1 MIYNVKD
8 FGARGDNQTLDH
20 EAIQAAIDRC
30 SADGGGT
37 VLIPAGNY
45 LCGTI
50 HLKSNLDL
58 HLEMGAKIHGVADPV
73 LYPVIAPTP
82 FGNLPGHIQALIWA
96 DAVENVVITGPG
108 YFDGGGSEPLSSKEA
123 VDVKFRPVLVFC
135 RDCRRI
141 KFQDVTLQHSSFWTL
156 HLLRCEDVVIRG
168 ISILANQ
175 KRINTDGIDPD
186 GCRNVIISDCHIVTG
201 DDCIVIKSTEGDP
214 CENIT
219 VTNCVLS
226 TPCAALKLGTE
237 SVADIR
243 NITFNNCVI
252 SKTGVGL
259 ALYMKDG
266 SVYENIIFSNLVV
279 EADNEF
285 PVLVDI
291 TPRYYKEPRIGRI
304 RNVHFDNLIITGK
317 GRCLVEGSET
327 QPVEN
332 LSFTNIT
339 WNITGVCDPVNEK
352 KPSGGKRVELNPDR
366 INYAVYPFHFLIINT
381 LGLRMDNIR
390 LFERKDRGFVYLK
403 GVSRGVIEN
412 VQLGN
417 HPENF
422 PDIQMQDCAD
432 IVCEKRN

>member
-50 HLKSNLDL
+50 RLKSNLDL
-58 HLEMGAKIHGVADPV
+58 HLEMGAKIHGVADPA

-82 FGNLPGHIQALIWA
+82 FSNLPGQIQALIWA
-96 DAVENVVITGPG
+96 DAVENVAITGPG
-108 YFDGGGSEPLSSKEA
+108 YFDGGGSEPLSIKEA
-123 VDVKFRPVLVFC
+123 VDVKFRPALVFY

-141 KFQDVTLQHSSFWTL
+141 KFLDVTLQYSSLWTL

-175 KRINTDGIDPD
+175 NRINTDGIDPD
-186 GCRNVIISDCHIVTG
+186 GCRNVMISDCHIVTG

-214 CENIT
+214 SENIT

-226 TPCAALKLGTE
+226 SAHAALKLGTE
-237 SVADIR
+237 SLADIR
-243 NITFNNCVI
+243 NIVFNNCI
-252 SKTGVGL
+252 IHKTNVGL

-266 SVYENIIFSNLVV
+266 STYENIIFSNLII
-279 EADNEF
+279 EADSEF

-291 TPRYYKEPRIGRI
+291 TPRYYKESRVGRI
-304 RNVHFDNLIITGK
+304 RNVHFDNLIVTGK

-327 QPVEN
+327 QPIEGIV
-332 LSFTNIT
+332 FTNIT
-339 WNITGVCDPVNEK
+339 WNITGVCDPDNEK
-352 KPSGGKRVELNPDR
+352 KPPGGKRVEIDPNR
-366 INYAVYPFHFLIINT
+366 TNYAINPFHFVIINT
-381 LGLRMDNIR
+381 NGLRMDNIR
-390 LFERKDRGFVYLK
+390 LSDRKDRGFLYLK
-403 GVSRGVIEN
+403 GVSRGFIEN
-412 VQLGN
+412 VHPGN
-417 HPENF
+417 HSENF
-422 PDIQMQDCAD
+422 PDIQMQDCID